1 MSNQNKMH
9 MAKYLPQPTHP
20 SLSPGSDPM
29 PDFCV
34 GKHTVGRKDAVSITL
49 HARAPWNCTVK
60 IPWHYALSARP
71 GIIPHA
77 RALEL
82 YSKNSMALCSE
93 RAPWHYTARA
103 RPGIVQ

>member
-1 MSNQNKMH
+1 MSNQNKMY
-9 MAKYLPQPTHP
+9 MAKYLSQPTHP

-49 HARAPWNCTVK
+49 HARA
-60 IPWHYALSARP
+60 
-71 GIIPHA
+71 
-77 RALEL
+77 LEL
-82 YSKNSMALCSE
+82 YSKNSLALCSE